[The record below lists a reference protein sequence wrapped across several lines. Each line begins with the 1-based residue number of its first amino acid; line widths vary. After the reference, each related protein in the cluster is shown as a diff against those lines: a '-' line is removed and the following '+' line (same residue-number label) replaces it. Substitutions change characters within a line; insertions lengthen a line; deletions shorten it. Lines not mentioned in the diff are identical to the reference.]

1 MAKPVSIW
9 RILQA
14 RPRESRNMRSSV
26 KYLMRAATMVVGLVV
41 CNGAVQAHHS
51 FAPFDMGVTKTI
63 DGTVKQVDWTNPH
76 IWVWVDV
83 QNAQGGVDAW
93 GFEGMSP
100 NYLGRR
106 GWTRNS
112 LKPGDKITVTYRPLR
127 DGKKG
132 GMFVSTK
139 APDGRLLSMQGGQ
152 NPEP

>member
-1 MAKPVSIW
+1 MTHTLK
-9 RILQA
+9 QA
-14 RPRESRNMRSSV
+14 T
-26 KYLMRAATMVVGLVV
+26 RAAAVVVGLLTF
-41 CNGAVQAHHS
+41 GAAVSAHHS
-51 FAPFDMGVTKTI
+51 FAPFDMGTQKAI
-63 DGTVKQVDWTNPH
+63 NGTVKQVDWTNPH

-83 QNAQGGVDAW
+83 PNEQGGVDAW

-127 DGKKG
+127 TGANG

-139 APDGRLLSMQGGQ
+139 APDGKVLSMQGGQ
-152 NPEP
+152 TPEP